1 MTPPGNSKT
10 NRRFSVQIAYRAIPP
25 EQLTEMACWGC
36 REMLDLHQ
44 PDPNQPDRF
53 LSTCPGCGRWYWV
66 VPKVGEEGFVMLDLP
81 EGPPAEDARS

>member
-1 MTPPGNSKT
+1 
-10 NRRFSVQIAYRAIPP
+10 
-25 EQLTEMACWGC
+25 
-36 REMLDLHQ
+36 MLDLHQ